1 MKNNKIE
8 GVQPFNRF
16 FFRSCYY
23 HQLIAGLAVFEIPAE
38 SILLSCFVVPKKN
51 FETEKIVIPE
61 KTLEKV
67 LGYQNKRCNLS
78 KKQLLHNI
86 DKKRPVIVGV
96 DCFHFE
102 SRLDTYQKMHDPHYV
117 LVYGY
122 DLDNGTVN
130 VIDHNYRNS
139 WEYSEK
145 TIAIDNLLYANKML
159 RYRPLKRKT
168 TMQILKRCGNKKTGD
183 SSILKQYKSESFQ
196 QAKADS
202 EVNLKTLKLM
212 VSQSSTAL
220 ADKSRSITNYLQEM
234 KNFFSNLNA
243 VTVFND
249 TRDHSEAFIVIISAY
264 SNLLSIFWRME
275 NKNDYEFAFR
285 NKENIFRKIDEL
297 ICAERIIYDHIS
309 EICKC
314 QSEK

>member
-1 MKNNKIE
+1 MKKNKIE
-8 GVQPFNRF
+8 GIQPFNRF

-23 HQLIAGLAVFEIPAE
+23 HQLIAGLAAFGIPAE
-38 SILLSCFVVPKKN
+38 SILLSYFVLPRKG
-51 FETEKIVIPE
+51 FEAEKIVIPE

-67 LGYQNKRCNLS
+67 LGYQNRKCNLS

-86 DKKRPVIVGV
+86 DKQRPIIVGV

-102 SRLDTYQKMHDPHYV
+102 SRLDTYQKLHDPHYV

-130 VIDHNYRNS
+130 VVDHNYRNS

-145 TIAIDNLLYANKML
+145 IISMDNLLNANKML
-159 RYRPLKRKT
+159 RHRPLKRKT
-168 TMQILKRCGNKKTGD
+168 TMQILKRGANKKIDD
-183 SSILKQYKSESFQ
+183 SIILKQYKSESFQ
-196 QAKADS
+196 QAKIDS
-202 EVNLKTLKLM
+202 ELNLKTLKLM

-220 ADKSRSITNYLQEM
+220 ADKSRIVTNYLQEM
-234 KNFFSNLNA
+234 KNFFSNLSDIS
-243 VTVFND
+243 VFKN
-249 TRDHSEAFIVIISAY
+249 TRDHLEKIFIIISSY

-275 NKNDYEFAFR
+275 NKNDYEFAYR
-285 NKENIFRKIDEL
+285 HKENILRKIDEL
-297 ICAERIIYDHIS
+297 ICAEKIIYDYIS

-314 QSEK
+314 QSKR